1 MGDLRLETFL
11 FGLTSGIAIAA
22 AASYIASTYALCKS
36 SSLPLQSSQTPGAA
50 GSANADESR
59 SSQSDI
65 AKSLDR
71 LERALT
77 IPKLKLHEIVRHFVK
92 EMQRGLASP
101 NQTLKMIPHLGGSNF
116 RVCEATLKGT
126 GAATSTSSVTSPPML
141 GQSTSYPHS
150 SGHIRMRQ
158 RKYTVSN
165 ELKVGTGRALFDFL
179 ADCVGEFLG
188 EIGVN
193 AVEGEDSQEL
203 ALGFTFS
210 FPCMQTA
217 INKGNLMHWTK
228 GFTATDVEGRD
239 PVDLLQRAFLRK
251 KLKIRVSALVNDTV
265 GTLVSHAFQDPS
277 TYISVILGTGSNAAP
292 TKKMISGM
300 YLGEIMR
307 LAMLDLISTGELF
320 SMESSANLDTPYSFD
335 TANMSRIERDH
346 SNELSDTKL
355 VLEDLVG
362 IPKTTVND
370 RRIVKRIAELIGTR
384 SARLAAAGI
393 AAIVTK
399 INRLDFCTVA
409 IDGSLFEHYPHY
421 ANRMRDSLRE
431 IIGLAEENISLVQA
445 QDGSGQGAALV
456 AALADV

>member
-1 MGDLRLETFL
+1 
-11 FGLTSGIAIAA
+11 
-22 AASYIASTYALCKS
+22 
-36 SSLPLQSSQTPGAA
+36 
-50 GSANADESR
+50 
-59 SSQSDI
+59 
-65 AKSLDR
+65 
-71 LERALT
+71 
-77 IPKLKLHEIVRHFVK
+77 
-92 EMQRGLASP
+92 
-101 NQTLKMIPHLGGSNF
+101 
-116 RVCEATLKGT
+116 
-126 GAATSTSSVTSPPML
+126 
-141 GQSTSYPHS
+141 
-150 SGHIRMRQ
+150 
-158 RKYTVSN
+158 
-165 ELKVGTGRALFDFL
+165 
-179 ADCVGEFLG
+179 
-188 EIGVN
+188 
-193 AVEGEDSQEL
+193 
-203 ALGFTFS
+203 
-210 FPCMQTA
+210 
-217 INKGNLMHWTK
+217 
-228 GFTATDVEGRD
+228 
-239 PVDLLQRAFLRK
+239 
-251 KLKIRVSALVNDTV
+251 
-265 GTLVSHAFQDPS
+265 
-277 TYISVILGTGSNAAP
+277 
-292 TKKMISGM
+292 MISGM